1 MWANGKAIEPTSSGD
16 MSRATAR
23 PQPPAM
29 SVWSVWRTPLG
40 SAVLPEV

>member
-1 MWANGKAIEPTSSGD
+1 MCANGKAIDPTSSGD
-16 MSRATAR
+16 ISMAEAR

-29 SVWSVWRTPLG
+29 RVWSVWRTPLG